1 MILAQQHTFWGRDNN
16 QKKKIKKISD
26 TFKTSSSLSV
36 PWRLPAQKE
45 KKKVKVIN
53 L

>member
-16 QKKKIKKISD
+16 QKKK
-26 TFKTSSSLSV
+26 
-36 PWRLPAQKE
+36 
-45 KKKVKVIN
+45 KKKSVTPSKQALPYLFPDGFQLKKKKKTVKVIN

>member
-16 QKKKIKKISD
+16 PKQKQKISD